1 MSLEF
6 KVSQIKVNAEEIK
19 IQCDNMIKR
28 IKEFS
33 SSDSKDYG
41 DVMDMEMLHNR
52 MEENLNTIKDVID
65 NLEEECDE

>member
-28 IKEFS
+28 IEEFS

-52 MEENLNTIKDVID
+52 MEENLDTIKDVID

>member
-28 IKEFS
+28 IEEFS

>member
-6 KVSQIKVNAEEIK
+6 KVSQIKVNVEEIK

-28 IKEFS
+28 IEEFS

>member
-28 IKEFS
+28 IEEFS
-33 SSDSKDYG
+33 FSDSKDYG

-52 MEENLNTIKDVID
+52 MEENLNTIKNVID

>member
-28 IKEFS
+28 IEEFS

-52 MEENLNTIKDVID
+52 MEENLNTIKNVID

>member
-28 IKEFS
+28 IEEFS

-41 DVMDMEMLHNR
+41 DVMDMEMLYNR
-52 MEENLNTIKDVID
+52 MEENLDTIKDVID